1 MVFLWG
7 GQVYAGKMPAP
18 RVLLI
23 TLGWMHHY
31 GLGYF
36 DFSVFFIPSKSMGKL
51 TDSLKASTR
60 KLQDIKQGIHQ
71 MQQLGQELGDNTFKV
86 AEAALKAGYAYA
98 QAEAE
103 LAAGE
108 MVVEVKCLP
117 ESPFWTVANLK
128 ERFKTCNAAYQHLK
142 LEYGVTL
149 KSRSWQAIADAFN
162 QVQTQTQNKN
172 DRSSLEQRV
181 IQLETLVQSQQQ
193 QIASLERQLQ
203 QSHQKMEQMMALLR
217 ELLPH

>member
-1 MVFLWG
+1 
-7 GQVYAGKMPAP
+7 
-18 RVLLI
+18 
-23 TLGWMHHY
+23 
-31 GLGYF
+31 
-36 DFSVFFIPSKSMGKL
+36 MGKL

-103 LAAGE
+103 LATGE
-108 MVVEVKCLP
+108 TVVEGKYLP

-142 LEYGVTL
+142 IEYGVTL
-149 KSRSWQAIADAFN
+149 KNRSWQAIADAFN
-162 QVQTQTQNKN
+162 QIPKDAFNQNQTQTQTHIQNKN
-172 DRSSLEQRV
+172 DRPSLEQRV
-181 IQLETLVQSQQQ
+181 VQLETLMQSQQQ
-193 QIASLERQLQ
+193 QIASLEGQLQ